1 MERVEEVG
9 GVEGLGEEAEGG
21 VSPKMPCRRGTVP
34 MNQLSEM

>member
-9 GVEGLGEEAEGG
+9 GVEGFREEEGG